1 MHSIVIT
8 DLHLRDPAGS
18 REAAA
23 HAGRVA
29 ELIDKAAELVPD
41 AELLILMG
49 DLTDA
54 GEDGAYDWLAERLAA
69 LPMPAVPMMGNHDDR
84 PALRRVFAGTHP
96 GGFIQSVHNSGNWRL
111 VFLDTHKPGTEAGY
125 LCDQRLG
132 WLDAR
137 LDEGGEV
144 CLFLHHPPCDI
155 GDPTLD
161 PLRLTNADELAA
173 VIERHGNVRQI
184 HFGHVH
190 RTLFLCWHGI
200 PCASLASLGAVGP
213 KVAGGF
219 APAFGVLTTD
229 EMGAR
234 FLVRPLT

>member
-1 MHSIVIT
+1 MHSIVIS
-8 DLHLRDPAGS
+8 DLHLRDPSGS
-18 REAAA
+18 RDAAT
-23 HAGRVA
+23 HAVRVA
-29 ELIDKAAELVPD
+29 DLINQATELVPD

-54 GEDGAYDWLAERLAA
+54 GEVGAYRWLAERLAA

-84 PALRRVFAGTHP
+84 PALRRIFAGAHP
-96 GGFIQSVHNSGNWRL
+96 GGFIQSVHGADNWRL
-111 VFLDTHKPGTEAGY
+111 VFLDTHEPGTDAGY

-132 WLDAR
+132 WLDDR

-155 GDPTLD
+155 GDPKLD

-173 VIERHGNVRQI
+173 VIARHGNVRQI
-184 HFGHVH
+184 FFGHIH
-190 RTLFLCWHGI
+190 RTLFLNWQGI
-200 PCASLASLGAVGP
+200 PCASLASFGAAGP
-213 KVAGGF
+213 KSAGGF

-229 EMGAR
+229 ELGAR
-234 FLVRPLT
+234 LLVRPLS

>member
-1 MHSIVIT
+1 MHSIVIS

-18 REAAA
+18 REAAT
-23 HAGRVA
+23 HAAMVA
-29 ELIDKAAELVPD
+29 DLIDRAAELVPD

-54 GEDGAYDWLAERLAA
+54 GENGAYHWLAERLAA

-84 PALRRVFAGTHP
+84 PTLRRVFAGTHP
-96 GGFIQSVHNSGNWRL
+96 DGFIQSVHDAGKWRL
-111 VFLDTHKPGTEAGY
+111 VFLDTHKPGADAGD

-132 WLDAR
+132 WLDNR

-155 GDPTLD
+155 GDPILD

-173 VIERHGNVRQI
+173 VIARHGNVRQI
-184 HFGHVH
+184 FFGHIH
-190 RTLFLCWHGI
+190 QTLFLSWQGI
-200 PCASLASLGAVGP
+200 PCASLASLGAAGP
-213 KVAGGF
+213 NRAGGL

-229 EMGAR
+229 KMGAR
-234 FLVRPLT
+234 FLVRPLS